1 MRKGGGGAAAV
12 QAPFLSEW
20 AAPSFWYCW
29 VRQVPCSKVEEKGT
43 RGSMFAKLMHTEAR
57 RHLRETNSGQ
67 RCNQPR
73 IQICQELFCHCDC
86 SVLQQLLLGS

>member
-57 RHLRETNSGQ
+57 RHLRECFQ
-67 RCNQPR
+67 RKVSNR
-73 IQICQELFCHCDC
+73 TDTF
-86 SVLQQLLLGS
+86 